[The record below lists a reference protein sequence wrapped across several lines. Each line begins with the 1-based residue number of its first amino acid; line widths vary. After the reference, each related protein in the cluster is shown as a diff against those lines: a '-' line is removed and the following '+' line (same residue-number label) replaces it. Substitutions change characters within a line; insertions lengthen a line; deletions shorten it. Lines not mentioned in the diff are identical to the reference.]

1 MKRVL
6 LTGMSGTGKSTVV
19 AELAARGYKAID
31 LDEDG
36 LSELVVVP
44 GDELTGVGSGQDWV
58 WREEAVASLLST
70 EDADVLFAG
79 GCSPNQGQFRFDH
92 VVLLSAPA
100 QVIAERLATR
110 TTNSFGKD
118 PGELA
123 RTLELQETIEPL
135 IREEADLELDTTASL
150 DETVDA
156 VLRHV
161 HQRGAAE
168 PVVIVDYDD
177 GWPGLFETLRQPL
190 VEALGT
196 LTSRV
201 EHVGSTAVP
210 GLAAKPIIDMVIVLD
225 SASDLDEAAARIR
238 PLGYERRGDLGVPG
252 REAFSRPHDLPGHHL
267 YASAADGAQLARQ
280 LAFRDALRA
289 SPETAQ
295 AYAKLKR
302 ELAQRFHTDRVGYT
316 DAKTSFIEAV
326 LNEGR

>member
-31 LDEDG
+31 ADHDG
-36 LSELVVVP
+36 YSELVGVP
-44 GDELTGVGSGQDWV
+44 DGELTGVGSGQDWV
-58 WREEAVASLLST
+58 WREDAIAELLST
-70 EDADVLFAG
+70 EDTDVLFVG
-79 GCSPNQGQFRFDH
+79 GCSPNQGEFSFDH

-100 QVIAERLATR
+100 RVIVERLTTR

-135 IREEADLELDTTASL
+135 LRDGADLELDTTAAL
-150 DETVDA
+150 DHTVEA

-161 HQRGAAE
+161 RESE

-177 GWPGLFETLRQPL
+177 GWPALFDELRQPL
-190 VEALGT
+190 AAALGT

-201 EHVGSTAVP
+201 EHVGSTSVP

-225 SASDLDEAAARIR
+225 SAVDLDEAAARIR
-238 PLGYERRGDLGVPG
+238 PLGYERRGDSGVPG
-252 REAFSRPHDLPGHHL
+252 REAFSRPDGLPAHHL
-267 YASAADGAQLARQ
+267 YASAADGEQLARQ

-289 SPETAQ
+289 SPEKAR
-295 AYAKLKR
+295 AYATLKR
-302 ELAQRFHTDRVGYT
+302 ELARRFHTDRAGYT
-316 DAKTSFIEAV
+316 DAKTSFIESV
-326 LNEGR
+326 LREITEGR